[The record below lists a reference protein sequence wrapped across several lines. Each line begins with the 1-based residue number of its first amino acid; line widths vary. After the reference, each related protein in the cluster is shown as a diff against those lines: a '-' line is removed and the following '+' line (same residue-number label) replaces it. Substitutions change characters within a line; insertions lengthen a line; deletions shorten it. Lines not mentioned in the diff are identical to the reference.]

1 MKKITKNINQV
12 TKADAISI
20 LEFNQLLAN
29 WYYNSDATDIKISSE
44 EVGVTPW
51 IHIKDGGRIFN
62 LNSDTKRTAVNKYLN
77 GFCYKDW
84 VIVENRN
91 GKKNKVAFG
100 EQKKNE
106 TIIGFYLYVSK

>member
-1 MKKITKNINQV
+1 MEKITKNIKQV
-12 TKADAISI
+12 KKTDAISI
-20 LEFNQLLAN
+20 PEFNKLLED
-29 WYYNSDATDIKISSE
+29 WYLNSDATDSKVSSE

-62 LNSDTKRTAVNKYLN
+62 LNSDTKRTAVKKYLN
-77 GFCYKDW
+77 EFCDENW

-100 EQKKNE
+100 EQEKNE
-106 TIIGFYLYVSK
+106 TITGFYLYVSK